1 MSELIAQTPIVREL
15 NIAVIGGVDCGK
27 STLLSVLKNGELD
40 DGKGLA
46 RSKIV
51 KYKHELETGRTS
63 AITQHYVPISE
74 SKICCFID
82 LCGHEQYLHTTLH
95 GMCGFYVD
103 FAIIVVGGNLSITEM
118 TKEHMNTCLSLNIP
132 FMVVITK
139 IDSSPPHVLAKT
151 KEVLIDMLTHKV
163 KGRNIIWMTEGME
176 EVRQLMKNIPV
187 FCVSNKTGESI
198 DLLRKFVYGLPI
210 RKVNQI
216 EEGASE
222 EGVLFSVDAFFQVK
236 GVGPVVSGKLMKGKL
251 TKNDKLMIGPLNG
264 QFYAVTARSFH
275 DNFKNPIEG
284 LECGM
289 SGCVGLKMMDKNVEI
304 KNIRHRKGSYL
315 MTPRSMKEWSSGL
328 DDEMRKSMAYFE
340 FEADVIVTGSHST
353 QISLNYQPVINCKK
367 VVQCARI
374 LEIEDREY
382 IRPGEMSKIRFRF
395 VYRPEYMQE
404 GDRFIFREGTT
415 RGVGIVRK
423 LIENDKTEEENA
435 KTLARLLKFK
445 MHHMNKK
452 GTKYGTAQENEA

>member
-1 MSELIAQTPIVREL
+1 MSEIVASAPVVREL

-27 STLLSVLKNGELD
+27 STLLSVLKNGDLD

-51 KYKHELETGRTS
+51 KYKHEFETGRTS
-63 AITQHYVPISE
+63 AITQHYVPITE

-151 KEVLIDMLTHKV
+151 KEVILELLSQKV
-163 KGRNIIWMTEGME
+163 KGRNVIWMKEGME
-176 EVRQLMKNIPV
+176 EVRQLQKNIPI

-198 DLLRKFVYGLPI
+198 DLLRNFIFGLPI
-210 RKVNQI
+210 RKVNQM

-222 EGVLFSVDAFFQVK
+222 GGVLFSIDAFFQVK
-236 GVGPVVSGKLMKGKL
+236 GVGPVVSGKLLKGKL
-251 TKNDKLMIGPLNG
+251 SKNDKLMIGPLQG
-264 QFYAVTARSFH
+264 QFFSVTARSFH
-275 DNFKNPIEG
+275 DNFKNGIDG
-284 LECGM
+284 MECGM

-315 MTPRSMKEWSSGL
+315 MTPRSLKEWSSGN
-328 DDEMRKSMAYFE
+328 DEEMRKSMAYYE
-340 FEADVIVTGSHST
+340 FEADVIVIGSHST

-367 VVQCARI
+367 IVQCARI
-374 LEIEDREY
+374 LEIDDREY
-382 IRPGEMSKIRFRF
+382 IRPGEMSKIHFRF
-395 VYRPEYMQE
+395 VYRPEFLQV

-415 RGVGIVRK
+415 RGVGIIRK
-423 LIENDKTEEENA
+423 LIPNEKTEEENA
-435 KTLARLLKFK
+435 KTMARIMKFK

-452 GTKYGTAQENEA
+452 GEKYGTSEKE